1 MRTEYLQHIY
11 SRDLEKVMNELKA
24 YHNEDCI
31 WQIENSIRNSAGV
44 LTRHIIGNLNA
55 NIGAVFGKTGYIRDR
70 DAEFADA
77 PVTREALLEGL
88 EDTQKV
94 VVESLRHLKQIQLQE
109 AFPNPVSTGE
119 HYTTEF
125 MLMHL
130 TTHLAYHLGQ
140 INYHRRLLDK

>member
-1 MRTEYLQHIY
+1 M
-11 SRDLEKVMNELKA
+11 A
-24 YHNEDCI
+24 YHNENCI
-31 WQIENSIRNSAGV
+31 WQIESSIRNSAGV
-44 LTRHIIGNLNA
+44 LTRHIMGNLNA

-70 DAEFADA
+70 EAEFVND
-77 PVTREALLEGL
+77 PVPREALIESLQ
-88 EDTQKV
+88 DTQKT
-94 VVESLRHLKQIQLQE
+94 VVESLKHVKQEHLQVV
-109 AFPNPVSTGE
+109 FPNPISTGE